1 MKVVKINFFVKIKYF
16 SLISDLE
23 IYLQNLKIHTV
34 VQSIRIIKPYHS
46 TYNMWMCLFRNN
58 QIINP
63 HFSYFIDIKIS
74 ISSSGIILQNAIQ
87 CSFSDAF
94 HIDKTISDLTWGI
107 SLRVYVINVLKNR
120 VHDFFLIYKVFCF
133 T

>member
-1 MKVVKINFFVKIKYF
+1 MNVSIPKYG
-16 SLISDLE
+16 
-23 IYLQNLKIHTV
+23 
-34 VQSIRIIKPYHS
+34 
-46 TYNMWMCLFRNN
+46 N

-120 VHDFFLIYKVFCF
+120 VHDFFLIWKVFCLRTPLPYKIRYF
-133 T
+133 DYTTQKMISYDAHQCRNHQRKVFLHVLVSIYRYHIW